1 MIGRRLRV
9 AALATVAVVGLV
21 VLLGP
26 GAPRPEVGA
35 AARRLVF
42 EAATMADAALA
53 ALTGDL
59 EPAVDAGRAGSAR
72 AVAGDEPPGPKLDG
86 AAALTRAA
94 ESSAADVRRALA
106 ALDRARHAADPG
118 APAIEPVAEA
128 GELDSIAAQL
138 EASAD
143 AADEFAAMRARADS
157 VVAGLGAALT
167 ALDDGNVP
175 EARRQL
181 EQARELHTVIADW
194 DVGLVTLPVWLDT
207 TDAMIGAVERIITAT
222 EQGNAD
228 DAERAADEFAALSAD
243 AATADRALQIAIS
256 EGGGAVA
263 AVPLERL
270 AAVLAAATDRRAAI
284 AGIRDSA
291 AP

>member
-1 MIGRRLRV
+1 MIGRRLGL
-9 AALATVAVVGLV
+9 AALVVVTVIGLPLV
-21 VLLGP
+21 LGP
-26 GAPRPEVGA
+26 GAPRPEVQA
-35 AARRLVF
+35 AARRWIF
-42 EAATMADAALA
+42 EAANAADAALA
-53 ALTGDL
+53 ALVRDL

-72 AVAGDEPPGPKLDG
+72 AVAGDEPPGPKLSE
-86 AAALTRAA
+86 AAERTRAA
-94 ESSAADVRRALA
+94 ESAAGDVRRALVM
-106 ALDRARHAADPG
+106 LDRARQAADPG
-118 APAIEPVAEA
+118 APVIGPVVEA
-128 GELDSIAAQL
+128 GELESIVAQL

-143 AADEFAAMRARADS
+143 AADEFAAMRARAGS

-167 ALDDGNVP
+167 ALDGRDIQA
-175 EARRQL
+175 ARRQL
-181 EQARELHTVIADW
+181 DEARELHTVIADW

-222 EQGNAD
+222 EHGDAD
-228 DAERAADEFAALSAD
+228 DAERAADEFAALSTD

-270 AAVLAAATDRRAAI
+270 AGVLAAATDTRAAI
-284 AGIRDSA
+284 ASIRDSA

>member
-1 MIGRRLRV
+1 MIGRRLR
-9 AALATVAVVGLV
+9 LAAVVTVTAVGLLSV
-21 VLLGP
+21 LGP
-26 GAPRPEVGA
+26 GAPRPEVQT
-35 AARRLVF
+35 AARRLIF
-42 EAATMADAALA
+42 EAADEADAALSR
-53 ALTGDL
+53 LVRDL
-59 EPAVDAGRAGSAR
+59 APAVDAGRIGSAR
-72 AVAGDEPPGPKLDG
+72 AVAGDEPPGPKLSE
-86 AAALTRAA
+86 AAELTRAA
-94 ESSAADVRRALA
+94 EASAADARRALG
-106 ALDRARHAADPG
+106 ALERARHAADPD
-118 APAIEPVAEA
+118 AAALEPVVEA

-138 EASAD
+138 DASAD
-143 AADEFAAMRARADS
+143 VADEFAAMRARAGA

-167 ALDDGNVP
+167 ALDGGDVP
-175 EARRQL
+175 AARRELEEARD
-181 EQARELHTVIADW
+181 LHTVIADW

-222 EQGNAD
+222 EHGDAD
-228 DAERAADEFAALSAD
+228 AAERAADEFAALSAD

-270 AAVLAAATDRRAAI
+270 AAVLAAATDARATI

>member
-21 VLLGP
+21 VLLCP

-53 ALTGDL
+53 ALVGDL

-243 AATADRALQIAIS
+243 AAPADRALQIAIS

-284 AGIRDSA
+284 AGHPAAA